1 MDTCASALEPLRCGE
16 WWGGLGV
23 GFEAPGDHL
32 PLVPPG
38 AGVPEQ
44 RCRRVCLC
52 ASLYV
57 SLLHRLVLH
66 ARVWKRERLAS
77 VRMVTSG
84 RILVRQPSVG
94 KQVCENSCLILT
106 AIALK
111 VHSILKPNEECR
123 ALSKFVK
130 KKKKKNIKTM
140 TTSWYHHTPK
150 LSFHGE

>member
-1 MDTCASALEPLRCGE
+1 MDTCASALESPTCGE

-23 GFEAPGDHL
+23 GFEAPGDHP

-44 RCRRVCLC
+44 RCRRLCLC

-57 SLLHRLVLH
+57 SLLHRMVLH

-77 VRMVTSG
+77 VRMVASG

-94 KQVCENSCLILT
+94 KQVCEKILLTLT

-111 VHSILKPNEECR
+111 VHSTLKPSEERR

-130 KKKKKNIKTM
+130 KKKHQNCDCQ
-140 TTSWYHHTPK
+140 SAPSHT
-150 LSFHGE
+150 